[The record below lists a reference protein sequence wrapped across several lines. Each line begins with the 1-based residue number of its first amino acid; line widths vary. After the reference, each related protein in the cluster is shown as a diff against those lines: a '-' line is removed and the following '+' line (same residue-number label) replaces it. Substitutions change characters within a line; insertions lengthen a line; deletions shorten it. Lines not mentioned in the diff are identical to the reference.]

1 MYFKIKKFQFQN
13 RRIEYQIIKF
23 IFFIGMGI
31 LLFFVFL
38 IKIETIGVCMKRNK
52 MTFIP
57 MGMYKKNVIEKR
69 QKIDQHKD
77 AKTYFSDI

>member
-1 MYFKIKKFQFQN
+1 
-13 RRIEYQIIKF
+13 
-23 IFFIGMGI
+23 
-31 LLFFVFL
+31 
-38 IKIETIGVCMKRNK
+38 VCMKRNK